1 MPAATQTG
9 ATIGGHVKARL
20 EVTFTEGTQV
30 TLGEKAELTL
40 GTFVFNPAAGSGR
53 IKFGVV
59 GASRFLSGQASKL
72 ASSDVSVTTPVAAV
86 AAAARVGG
94 LVTLLFAIETKC
106 RVFEEL
112 SPRGS

>member
-30 TLGEKAELTL
+30 TLGEKAELT
-40 GTFVFNPAAGSGR
+40 NAWPERNRKAP
-53 IKFGVV
+53 
-59 GASRFLSGQASKL
+59 KL